1 MQLSFTSK
9 PRISSI
15 YFQKV
20 YGGDYLK
27 KKYLFF
33 LLLPAVF
40 LALFL
45 TLVLQPKSAD
55 ELFTSYV
62 VAYSQD
68 CFENDALS
76 LHYSISNP
84 SIYGIEEA
92 SSGLP
97 IYDQDSYLNQSAQ
110 LTKQILELEAIEYS
124 QLSPMYQEDY
134 ELLYD
139 ALSSAYL
146 ECNYPYYANPLT
158 PDSGM
163 QTSLPILLSEFYLE
177 DIADIETYFMILQAV
192 PDYLNGLYDYL
203 CDRTEYGIPCSSAS
217 LAETAS
223 QCNEILN
230 AEELN
235 NGTHFL
241 IVTFQERLMELL
253 EGSIITEAEY
263 ADYISRNQELLT
275 TLCLPAYESLA
286 IQLTT
291 LTPTCETETGLSSY
305 PDGQAYYTY
314 LLAQATGSARSIP
327 ELKELLT
334 TSFQTTYIDYLE
346 TAQTIEELLLISS
359 EDVTLS
365 LPFSTCNEM
374 IEDLIVKMEDDFPI
388 LDHDADISYE
398 VKEVSPSLEPYV
410 APAFY
415 LTPPMDRITSNTIY
429 VNYEYPIDPL
439 TLYTTLAHEGYPGH
453 LYQSV
458 YHYSS
463 VVSLTDALLTP
474 LMSYLGYV
482 EGWAYYVENLSY
494 EYAKESLVDSPTYNL
509 SALYIDSIRLNRNL
523 QLCFYSLLDLAIHY
537 DGISYEETHALLSQ
551 FGITDA
557 TQTQEMYDYIVQNP
571 ATYPTYYIG
580 YEEVLATKELAQELW
595 QDSYSELRFH
605 TFYLEAGPMDFTT
618 LQEKIALY

>member
-1 MQLSFTSK
+1 M
-9 PRISSI
+9 
-15 YFQKV
+15 
-20 YGGDYLK
+20 
-27 KKYLFF
+27 F
-33 LLLPAVF
+33 LLLPVVF
-40 LALFL
+40 LALLL

-62 VAYSQD
+62 IAYCQD
-68 CFENDALS
+68 CFKNDALS

-97 IYDQDSYLNQSAQ
+97 IYNQDAYMNQSNQ
-110 LTKQILELEAIEYS
+110 LANQRLELEAIEYS

-134 ELLYD
+134 KLLYNT
-139 ALSSAYL
+139 LSTAYVQ
-146 ECNYPYYANPLT
+146 CNYPYYANPLT

-177 DIADIETYFMILQAV
+177 DVDDIETYFIILQGV
-192 PDYLNGLYDYL
+192 PDYLNGLYDYM
-203 CDRTEYGIPCSSAS
+203 CDRMEYGIPCSGAS

-223 QCNEILN
+223 QCYEIFN

-241 IVTFQERLMELL
+241 IVTFQERLTDLL
-253 EGSIITEAEY
+253 DKSIITEAEY
-263 ADYISRNQELLT
+263 TDYISTNEELLT

-286 IQLTT
+286 IQLTS
-291 LTPTCETETGLSSY
+291 LDGTCQTEVGLSSY
-305 PDGQAYYTY
+305 PDGQEYYTY

-334 TSFQTTYIDYLE
+334 TSFQTTYMDYLE

-365 LPFSTCNEM
+365 LPFSTCDEM
-374 IEDLIVKMEDDFPI
+374 IEDLIVQMADDFPV
-388 LDHDADISYE
+388 LGNGTEISYT
-398 VKEVSPSLEPYV
+398 VKEVTPSLEPYV

-415 LTPPMDRITSNTIY
+415 LIPPMDRIASNTIY

-458 YHYSS
+458 YHYMSAA
-463 VVSLTDALLTP
+463 SLTDALLTP

-494 EYAKESLVDSPTYNL
+494 EYAKESLVDSPTYTL

-551 FGITDA
+551 FGITDVS
-557 TQTQEMYDYIVQNP
+557 QTREMYDYIVQNP

-595 QDSYSELRFH
+595 QDSYSELNFH
-605 TFYLEAGPMDFTT
+605 TFYLEEGPMDFAT